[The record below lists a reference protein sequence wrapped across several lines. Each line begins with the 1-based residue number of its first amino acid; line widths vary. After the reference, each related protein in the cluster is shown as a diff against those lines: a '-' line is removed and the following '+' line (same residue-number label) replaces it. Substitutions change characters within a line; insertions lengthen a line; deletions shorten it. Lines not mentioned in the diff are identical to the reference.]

1 MRLPDHRVSVRDE
14 RIARNRAPLDT
25 DVFVII
31 CRGSP
36 LPELMSLPTT
46 RGRDNFFFFNN
57 GLGPPLPLSTT
68 VSIIRDEADELILG
82 HERGRD
88 VALRANIVRLFAP
101 ALELR
106 PVWARDGNRHHP
118 TMIVKPPANDPHI
131 TVLHRRGRN
140 QDVER
145 RRAVAGPR
153 MVHREDGAGDPGAE
167 RLHRRRRDTTGA
179 VGHRSR
185 RLVHTVHPQKDIR
198 VRGIRAPGDDVPHRR
213 RRGSTRAVT
222 SWGFHRSD
230 MLCRKERFAV
240 KGCCRRC
247 RLHSDLVKGHT
258 Y

>member
-1 MRLPDHRVSVRDE
+1 MQTFGCRAHMRFYIS
-14 RIARNRAPLDT
+14 
-25 DVFVII
+25 
-31 CRGSP
+31 
-36 LPELMSLPTT
+36 
-46 RGRDNFFFFNN
+46 
-57 GLGPPLPLSTT
+57 T
-68 VSIIRDEADELILG
+68 VSSDTGVSSATSFEAMTFLIEVPAPRNHGTSPTHDLVHLEVGGEDIG
-82 HERGRD
+82 HED
-88 VALRANIVRLFAP
+88 KVRLNEAS
-101 ALELR
+101 
-106 PVWARDGNRHHP
+106 GGGGGG
-118 TMIVKPPANDPHI
+118 
-131 TVLHRRGRN
+131 GRW
-140 QDVER
+140 R
-145 RRAVAGPR
+145 RRHVGG
-153 MVHREDGAGDPGAE
+153 VTVG

-230 MLCRKERFAV
+230 MLRRKERFAV